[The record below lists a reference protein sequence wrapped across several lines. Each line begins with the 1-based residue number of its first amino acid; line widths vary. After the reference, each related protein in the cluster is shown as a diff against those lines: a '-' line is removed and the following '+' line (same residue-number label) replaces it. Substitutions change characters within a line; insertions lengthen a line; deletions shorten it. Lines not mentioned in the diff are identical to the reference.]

1 MKTLVTVSLILLS
14 FSMFG
19 QAKPRLDSVVVKMWA
34 VDSQNN
40 RDSVIFGYDK
50 YATDGLDTKLGE
62 KDIMSQAYN
71 NTLELRGF
79 QRKSENQIC
88 TPIDISFFY
97 SMSDFD
103 TKINLRNGY
112 HAGNTFEFII
122 KGKNYPI
129 QVYADFK
136 NLFDN
141 TDYSNECRIFLYDD
155 LCQSQKVVGA
165 SYTEKLLFTIE
176 NETQNIIQ
184 VWLDYDVVGGVSE
197 INSEISEYN
206 IFPTFVANNLI
217 IESKINNRNNFIGI
231 YNSLGQ
237 IVIDKVFSSS
247 LKLNLDSLKQ
257 GIYFVQLKSENRTKI
272 ETFKIIKKITT

>member
-1 MKTLVTVSLILLS
+1 MRNLVTLSLIFLS
-14 FSMFG
+14 LSLFG
-19 QAKPRLDSVVVKMWA
+19 QPEPRLDSVVVKMWA

-50 YATDGLDTKLGE
+50 YATDGIDTKLGE
-62 KDIMSQAYN
+62 KDIIGQAYN
-71 NTLELRGF
+71 NILELRGF
-79 QRKSENQIC
+79 QRKYESQIC
-88 TPIDISFFY
+88 TSVGFY
-97 SMSDFD
+97 SIYDFD
-103 TKINLRNGY
+103 TKINLRNAY
-112 HAGNTFEFII
+112 YAGNTFEFII

-141 TDYSNECRIFLYDD
+141 TDYRDMCQILLYDNS
-155 LCQSQKVVGA
+155 CQFQKMVGA
-165 SYTEKLLFTIE
+165 SYTEKLLFTVE

-184 VWLDYDVVGGVSE
+184 VRLDYIFDGISE
-197 INSEISEYN
+197 INSERSEYN
-206 IFPTFVANNLI
+206 IFPTFVTDNLT

-237 IVIDKVFSSS
+237 IVIDQAFSSS
-247 LKLNLDSLKQ
+247 LNLDLKTIKQ

-272 ETFKIIKKITT
+272 KIFKITKK

>member
-1 MKTLVTVSLILLS
+1 MRNLVTLSLIFLS
-14 FSMFG
+14 LSLFG
-19 QAKPRLDSVVVKMWA
+19 QPEPGLDSVVVKMWA

-50 YATDGLDTKLGE
+50 YATDGIDTKLGE
-62 KDIMSQAYN
+62 KDIIGQAYN
-71 NTLELRGF
+71 NILELRGF
-79 QRKSENQIC
+79 QRKYESQIC
-88 TPIDISFFY
+88 TPVGTSFFY
-97 SMSDFD
+97 SISDFD
-103 TKINLRNGY
+103 TKINLRNAY
-112 HAGNTFEFII
+112 YAGNTFEFII

-136 NLFDN
+136 SLFDN
-141 TDYSNECRIFLYDD
+141 TDYRNMCQILLYDN
-155 LCQSQKVVGA
+155 LCQFQKMVGA

-184 VWLDYDVVGGVSE
+184 VRLDYIFDGISE
-197 INSEISEYN
+197 INSERSEYN
-206 IFPTFVANNLI
+206 IFPTFVTDNLT

-237 IVIDKVFSSS
+237 IVIDQAFSSS
-247 LKLNLDSLKQ
+247 LKLDLKTLKQ

-272 ETFKIIKKITT
+272 ETFKITKK